1 MSSTTGDIAGISPEL
16 FDQIPI
22 SEPDTTPII
31 QCFKDVALRR
41 ICTLISAFMT
51 GKISYQQ
58 FLAELSDDDIR
69 FINKNA
75 VAGFREMVDIG
86 IEILDVLGN
95 KLVLTQGDVKLN
107 LRRED
112 IQKKLTATM
121 SPLAHEAVKTSMA
134 EGQVGFTELVRN
146 LKESLASQTVVSST
160 NKNAYEIRLD
170 ILKQA
175 ISLSSGNANY
185 ALDLADK
192 LYRFVEGPK
201 RR

>member
-16 FDQIPI
+16 FAQKPLP
-22 SEPDTTPII
+22 ELDTTPVI
-31 QCFKDVALRR
+31 QDFKSVALRR
-41 ICTLISAFMT
+41 ICTLLSAFMT
-51 GKISYQQ
+51 GKFSYPQ

-75 VAGFREMVDIG
+75 VAGFREMVEIG
-86 IEILDVLGN
+86 IEVPDVLGN

-107 LRRED
+107 LKRED
-112 IQKKLTATM
+112 IQKRLTATM
-121 SPLAHEAVKTSMA
+121 SPQAHEAVKASMA
-134 EGQVGFTELVRN
+134 EGQTGFTELVRH
-146 LKESLASQTVVSST
+146 LKESLTPQTVVSTS

-175 ISLSSGNANY
+175 ISLSNGNVET
-185 ALDLADK
+185 ALDMAER